1 MGNLSALFDFTS
13 DCQYRITFL
22 IFLTAFLAAPR
33 PTLSRCQGSSLTHL
47 MLVTVFLHVRPEGH
61 QEPHK
66 EVEALSLAED
76 LVGFELETF
85 QF

>member
-1 MGNLSALFDFTS
+1 
-13 DCQYRITFL
+13 
-22 IFLTAFLAAPR
+22 
-33 PTLSRCQGSSLTHL
+33 

-66 EVEALSLAED
+66 EVEALSLAKD

-85 QF
+85 QFWLPGVNPLQIFNALSDTAT